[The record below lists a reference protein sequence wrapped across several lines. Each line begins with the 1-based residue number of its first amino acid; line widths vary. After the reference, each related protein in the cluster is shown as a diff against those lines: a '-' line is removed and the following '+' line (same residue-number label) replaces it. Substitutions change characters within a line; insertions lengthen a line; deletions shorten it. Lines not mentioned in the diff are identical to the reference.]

1 MPDAE
6 KKRAKAARIPA
17 VVDRIEDGGQAVLLV
32 GDDEQTQIDFPV
44 SLLPEG
50 VSDGDHLKITITKDK
65 GARVAAEDRIKKLQE
80 ELTQAGGVEGK
91 KDFKL

>member
-6 KKRAKAARIPA
+6 KKRAKAAAILA
-17 VVDRIEDGGQAVLLV
+17 VVDRIEDGGQAVLLIE
-32 GDDEQTQIDFPV
+32 DEEQTQIDFPV

-50 VSDGDHLKITITKDK
+50 ISDGDYLKITITKDK
-65 GARVAAEDRIKKLQE
+65 GARVDAEDRIKKLQE
-80 ELTQAGGVEGK
+80 QLTQRGGAEGK